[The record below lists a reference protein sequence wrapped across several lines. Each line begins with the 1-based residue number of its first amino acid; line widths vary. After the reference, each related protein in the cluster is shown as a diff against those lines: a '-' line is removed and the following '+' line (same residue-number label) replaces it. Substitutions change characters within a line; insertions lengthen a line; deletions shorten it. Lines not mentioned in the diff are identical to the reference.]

1 MVNHTKNHI
10 TYHIKYNIDMPVTAP
25 PKRKQ
30 EESIETQTNAKTEKE
45 IKAVINRGGSPIS
58 SITEPVVPIV
68 KIVNVSLTTPEIET
82 IALLREQRPR
92 NARSK
97 RKTPISL
104 HAWLVEA
111 AQEKI
116 EREKKKFGV

>member
-1 MVNHTKNHI
+1 
-10 TYHIKYNIDMPVTAP
+10 MPVTAP

-30 EESIETQTNAKTEKE
+30 DEPVKPLADVKTERQIKE
-45 IKAVINRGGSPIS
+45 VINRGGSPANNV
-58 SITEPVVPIV
+58 TEPTTAV
-68 KIVNVSLTTPEIET
+68 KIVNVSLTTPEIQT
-82 IALLREQRPR
+82 IATLREQRPR
-92 NARSK
+92 DARSK

-116 EREKKKFGV
+116 EREKKKFGL

>member
-1 MVNHTKNHI
+1 MAI
-10 TYHIKYNIDMPVTAP
+10 TAA

-30 EESIETQTNAKTEKE
+30 EQQPQKLADAKTELKIKE
-45 IKAVINRGGSPIS
+45 VINRGGSTVSGDGEQIAPA
-58 SITEPVVPIV
+58 V
-68 KIVNVSLTTPEIET
+68 KIVNVSLLTPEIET
-82 IALLREQRPR
+82 IAALRELRPR

-116 EREKKKFGV
+116 EREKKVYGLK

>member
-1 MVNHTKNHI
+1 
-10 TYHIKYNIDMPVTAP
+10 MPVTAP

-30 EESIETQTNAKTEKE
+30 DDQAQPQADAKTERKIKE
-45 IKAVINRGGSPIS
+45 VINRGGGVPVKPEAD
-58 SITEPVVPIV
+58 TEPTV
-68 KIVNVSLTTPEIET
+68 KIVNVSLTTPEVAM
-82 IALLREQRPR
+82 IAALRDCRPKD
-92 NARSK
+92 ARSK

-116 EREKKKFGV
+116 EREKKKYGI

>member
-1 MVNHTKNHI
+1 
-10 TYHIKYNIDMPVTAP
+10 MPVTAP

-30 EESIETQTNAKTEKE
+30 EEALPVQTDAKTERQ
-45 IKAVINRGGSPIS
+45 IKQVISRGGSAP
-58 SITEPVVPIV
+58 TENSDQKAPAV
-68 KIVNVSLTTPEIET
+68 KIVNVSLTTPEVEI
-82 IALLREQRPR
+82 IATLREQRPR
-92 NARSK
+92 DVRSK

-116 EREKKKFGV
+116 EREKKKFGLV